1 MHRRRRIARSG
12 GRLRLDDEPPEATAH
27 DEHPSTSSGELGLSA
42 MAALDDTDS
51 DRLPCRIDVQP
62 APSIDDVIDGRR
74 RSVGRCRQSHGSSI
88 RRPGRNF
95 LPTYKWGFSEPC
107 FRQHP
112 GETWCARTT
121 RFQSDATV
129 HIRPNGRQPECRPV
143 TRWSLRSSVTLMS
156 TSCRHDSPVRRPII
170 FRIATCAVSGPGG
183 PPPAPVASR
192 VVGADRSTLSTDGD
206 SSLRGCRPAT
216 S

>member
-1 MHRRRRIARSG
+1 MHRRRRVARSD
-12 GRLRLDDEPPEATAH
+12 GRLRLDDEPPRATAH
-27 DEHPSTSSGELGLSA
+27 DEYPKAPSAELGLSPNPA
-42 MAALDDTDS
+42 VDDTEG
-51 DRLPCRIDVQP
+51 DRLPCRMNLRSVVRL
-62 APSIDDVIDGRR
+62 DDIADGRR
-74 RSVGRCRQSHGSSI
+74 RLPHRVRQSHGSSI

-107 FRQHP
+107 FGQHP

-192 VVGADRSTLSTDGD
+192 VVGADRGTQPTDED
-206 SSLRGCRPAT
+206 PRLRGCRPAT

>member
-51 DRLPCRIDVQP
+51 DQFPCWIDARP
-62 APSIDDVIDGRR
+62 AAHLGHIADGRR
-74 RSVGRCRQSHGSSI
+74 RSLGRVRQSHGSSI

-95 LPTYKWGFSEPC
+95 LPTYKWGFSEPR
-107 FRQHP
+107 FGQHP

-121 RFQSDATV
+121 RFQPDAADQL
-129 HIRPNGRQPECRPV
+129 RPTGRSARVSTGDEVVMAELRRAHVNVMPARFTGEASNHLQDCDLRRLRPWGASASAG
-143 TRWSLRSSVTLMS
+143 RFQ
-156 TSCRHDSPVRRPII
+156 SC
-170 FRIATCAVSGPGG
+170 
-183 PPPAPVASR
+183 
-192 VVGADRSTLSTDGD
+192 
-206 SSLRGCRPAT
+206 
-216 S
+216 

>member
-42 MAALDDTDS
+42 MAALDDTDG
-51 DRLPCRIDVQP
+51 DRLPCWIHARP
-62 APSIDDVIDGRR
+62 AAHLGHIADGRR
-74 RSVGRCRQSHGSSI
+74 RSLGRVRQSHGSSI
-88 RRPGRNF
+88 RRDGRNF
-95 LPTYKWGFSEPC
+95 LPTYKWGFSESC
-107 FRQHP
+107 FGQHP

-143 TRWSLRSSVTLMS
+143 TRWSWLSSVTLMS

-192 VVGADRSTLSTDGD
+192 VVGADRGTLPTDGD
-206 SSLRGCRPAT
+206 ESLRGCRPAT